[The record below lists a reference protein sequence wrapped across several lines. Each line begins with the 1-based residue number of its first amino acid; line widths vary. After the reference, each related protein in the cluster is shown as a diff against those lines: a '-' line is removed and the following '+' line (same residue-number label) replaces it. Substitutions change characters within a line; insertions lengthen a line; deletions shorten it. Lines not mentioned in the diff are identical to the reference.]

1 MDVLRLVLS
10 KTRSCIQSEDM
21 IRPHDKI
28 AVGLSGGKDSV
39 SLLYVLKKLSSFY
52 PIPYEVCAVYVN
64 NGFEDSKTHGMKSLC
79 EDIGVEY
86 KEVTTDISSRIQN
99 TDDPCALCSKLRRRI
114 LCDTAKE
121 LGCSSLALAH
131 TQDDAAQTAL
141 MNLLFCGKFETF
153 LPVTEYENIRV
164 VRPFFSLPERYT
176 EQLVNALGL
185 PVYKNPCPHDKKT
198 HRETVKN
205 MIKASDRI
213 NRGTNHRILRALQNK
228 DE

>member
-21 IRPHDKI
+21 IKPHDKI
-28 AVGLSGGKDSV
+28 AVGLSGGKDSL
-39 SLLYVLKKLSSFY
+39 SLLYALKKLSSFY
-52 PIPYEVCAVYVN
+52 PIPYDVCAVYVN
-64 NGFEDSKTHGMKSLC
+64 NGFEDSKTHGMKSFC
-79 EDIGVEY
+79 EGIGVEY
-86 KEVTTDISSRIQN
+86 KEVTTDISSRIQS

-114 LCDTAKE
+114 LCDTASE

-164 VRPFFSLPERYT
+164 IRPFFTLPERYT

-185 PVYKNPCPHDKKT
+185 PVYKNPCPYDKKT

-205 MIKASDRI
+205 MIKDSDRI